1 MYSKR
6 LRRTILVGLLSSL
19 LAISQL
25 AAAAGAPVES
35 EPAASEPAA
44 SESAAGESTASIPAA
59 GESAAGVPDQQ
70 QTAVASAPDEPA
82 AGEPVAGTPEV
93 TASGETTDAKSK
105 TGPPKAKKVSRRRAA
120 VSRNFRPSEDITAD
134 NSVAYPVDI

>member
-1 MYSKR
+1 MVWKR
-6 LRRTILVGLLSSL
+6 LRHTILVGLFSSL

-25 AAAAGAPVES
+25 AAAAGAPEES

-44 SESAAGESTASIPAA
+44 SESAAGESTASIP
-59 GESAAGVPDQQ
+59 AAGVPDQQ

-82 AGEPVAGTPEV
+82 AGEPVAGTPDV
-93 TASGETTDAKSK
+93 TASRETTDAKSK
-105 TGPPKAKKVSRRRAA
+105 AEPPQAKEVSRRRAA
-120 VSRNFRPSEDITAD
+120 ASRNFRPSEDITAD